1 MDTFDTIIVGAGS
14 AASLLAARLSED
26 GKRTLCVL
34 EAGPPDTNRWL
45 HVPAG
50 YVKTLFDPSVT
61 WQLKTD
67 PGDAINGRQ
76 LEIPQGRTLGGSS
89 SINGMLYVRGQ
100 PIDYDTWAA
109 RGNPGWSYAEV
120 LPYFKRLEHRYGEGD
135 DRYRGRSGELPVA
148 TPHFPNTLCD
158 AFVDSAVARGFP
170 RNPDHNG
177 ARQEGVGR
185 VQTVIHA
192 GKRHSAATA
201 FLHPAARSANG
212 RRNIDIRTNALVSR
226 IRFEGKRAVGVDY
239 IDGDGRTLSLNA
251 RQGIVLSA
259 GPLQSPKLLQLSG
272 VGPANL
278 LQQHGIAVL
287 HDLPAV
293 GEGLR
298 DHYSPRFV
306 FRAAADSDSVNN
318 FTRGLPLALQ
328 VMRWKLGLPSVLA
341 IGPAV
346 CHAYGRTDPSLSEP
360 DFTLLFG
367 PASMKAG
374 FFGRLDDFPGMTCGA
389 WKQRPDSSGYVRIRS
404 TDAREAPAFN
414 PRYLSDER
422 DQRTL
427 VKALKICRSI
437 FTAEP
442 MARFVEAE
450 AQPGPQ
456 VQSDDEWLDF
466 ARRMGSS
473 SWHMMGSCRMGA
485 AADSGTVVGP
495 DLKVHGLE
503 SLHVV
508 DASVMPTMPS
518 ANTYASTMMVAEK
531 AADLIL
537 GRKAPAPAL

>member
-50 YVKTLFDPSVT
+50 YMKTLFDPAVT

-67 PGDAINGRQ
+67 PSEGINGRQ

-89 SINGMLYVRGQ
+89 AVNGMLYVRGQ

-109 RGNPGWSYAEV
+109 RGNPGWSYNEI
-120 LPYFKRLEHRYGEGD
+120 LPYFKRLEHRYGDGD
-135 DRYRGRSGELPVA
+135 DRYRGRSGALPVA
-148 TPHFPNTLCD
+148 TPHFPNSLCD
-158 AFVDSAVARGFP
+158 AFVDAAVACGFP

-177 ARQEGVGR
+177 AQQEGTGR
-185 VQTVIHA
+185 VQTVIHE

-201 FLHPAARSANG
+201 FLHPAARKH
-212 RRNIDIRTNALVSR
+212 NIDIRTNALVSR
-226 IRFEGKRAVGVDY
+226 IRFEGRKAVGVDY
-239 IDGDGRTLSLNA
+239 IDGDGKTHSINA
-251 RQGIVLSA
+251 RQDVVLSA
-259 GPLQSPKLLQLSG
+259 GPIQSPKLLQLSG
-272 VGPANL
+272 VGPAAL
-278 LQQHGIAVL
+278 LQEHGIPVL

-298 DHYSPRFV
+298 DHLSTRMVY
-306 FRAAADSDSVNN
+306 RAAEDSDSVNN
-318 FTRGLPLALQ
+318 YTRGLALAMQ
-328 VMRWKLGLPSVLA
+328 VARWKLGLPSILS

-346 CHAYGRTDPSLSEP
+346 CYAYGRTDPALKEP

-374 FFGRLDDFPGMTCGA
+374 FFGRMDDYPGMTCGA
-389 WKQRPDSSGYVRIRS
+389 WTQRPDSQGRVRIKS
-404 TDAREAPAFN
+404 ADPREAPSFDPN
-414 PRYLSDER
+414 YLGDER
-422 DQRTL
+422 DRRQL
-427 VKALKICRSI
+427 VAALKICRSI
-437 FTAEP
+437 FSTEP
-442 MARFVEAE
+442 MARNVVAE
-450 AQPGPQ
+450 VQPGKD
-456 VQSDDEWLDF
+456 VQSDDEWLEF

-473 SWHMMGSCRMGA
+473 SWHMMGSCHMGPA
-485 AADSGTVVGP
+485 TDRGATVGP
-495 DLKVHGLE
+495 DLRVHGLE
-503 SLHVV
+503 GLHVV
-508 DASVMPTMPS
+508 DSSVMPTMPS

-537 GRKAPAPAL
+537 DKAPLPAVPST